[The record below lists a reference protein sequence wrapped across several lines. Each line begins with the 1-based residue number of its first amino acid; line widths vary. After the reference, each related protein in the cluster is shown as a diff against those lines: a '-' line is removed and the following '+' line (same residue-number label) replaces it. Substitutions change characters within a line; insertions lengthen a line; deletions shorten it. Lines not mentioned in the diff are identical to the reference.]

1 MRRFFTSP
9 FMALLLLA
17 VPAILAAILYPGLP
31 ETIPIHFNAE
41 GQADG
46 FGPKSSIWIHISILS
61 VVGLGVYL
69 LVSNI
74 HKIDPKKTANVSVD
88 TYKALALMITLF
100 LSIINTSIVLSM
112 SNTFKSL
119 GIQNIVLPSVGLLLA
134 VIGYFMRN
142 IKPNYF
148 IGLRLPWTL
157 EDDENWAATHRLAAK
172 LWIPGGIIIAIA
184 SFVLPFM
191 AALIITLSLTAI
203 MVIVPAVYSYRFFKQ
218 KKA

>member
-1 MRRFFTSP
+1 MRRIFTSP
-9 FMALLLLA
+9 VLALLLLVA
-17 VPAILAAILYPGLP
+17 PAILAAILYPGLP
-31 ETIPIHFNAE
+31 ETIPIHFNAK

-69 LVSNI
+69 LISNI

-88 TYKALALMITLF
+88 TYKTLALAITLF
-100 LSIINTSIVLSM
+100 LSIINASIVLYM
-112 SNTFKSL
+112 SDALKNL

-157 EDDENWAATHRLAAK
+157 EDDENWAATHQLAAK
-172 LWIPGGIIIAIA
+172 LWIPGGIIIAVV
-184 SFVLPFM
+184 SFALPFM
-191 AALIITLSLTAI
+191 TAFIITVLFTAI
-203 MVIVPAVYSYRFFKQ
+203 MIIVPAVYSYRFFKH
-218 KKA
+218 KKV